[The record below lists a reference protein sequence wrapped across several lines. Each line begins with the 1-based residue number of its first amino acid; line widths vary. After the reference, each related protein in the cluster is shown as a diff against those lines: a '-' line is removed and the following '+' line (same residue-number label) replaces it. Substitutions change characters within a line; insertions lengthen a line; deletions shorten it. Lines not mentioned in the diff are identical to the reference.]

1 MRRHHFQPPPRT
13 IRTAS
18 DVAVRLNARVSPDRR
33 SGFPCCARSHA
44 LSLVLASAALG
55 GLARVG
61 AAQTAPAAGV
71 VLRLHPRVG
80 DTLHTRL
87 EQVTEI
93 TSASASGAAS
103 KPMTTRVTVLARTI
117 VQTSR
122 QATTTVLT
130 VVDSA
135 DVRSS
140 DAHGAAMA
148 AQAEKVLRG
157 QRMVIELAED
167 GSVERAR
174 DARGLAVPR
183 DVADAMA
190 AMPAV
195 LPHRPISVGERWQR
209 EMPIPSAGP
218 IGSGGN
224 AQVRAEFRLDSLS
237 GTGDVA
243 FVSMKGQIA
252 SDSGA
257 RGVELSG
264 NMAGAMQIDRVRG
277 WMTDSYFTLLIRS
290 IVTPPNGMGMQPMK
304 FVTKVTQRLRTMD
317 KR

>member
-1 MRRHHFQPPPRT
+1 M
-13 IRTAS
+13 
-18 DVAVRLNARVSPDRR
+18 NARVSDIRR
-33 SGFPCCARSHA
+33 SSLPCRVRSVVSSVA
-44 LSLVLASAALG
+44 LASAAVG
-55 GLARVG
+55 GLARGG
-61 AAQTAPAAGV
+61 AAQTASAAGV
-71 VLRLHPRVG
+71 VLRLHPHVG

-93 TSASASGAAS
+93 TSANASGAAS
-103 KPMTTRVTVLARTI
+103 KPMTTKVTVLARTI

-135 DVRSS
+135 EVHSS
-140 DAHGAAMA
+140 DAHGSAMS

-195 LPHRPISVGERWQR
+195 LPRRPIAVGERWQR

-224 AQVRAEFRLDSLS
+224 ARVRAEFRLDSLS
-237 GTGDVA
+237 ASGQLA
-243 FVSMKGQIA
+243 FVSMRGQIA

>member
-1 MRRHHFQPPPRT
+1 MNTP
-13 IRTAS
+13 
-18 DVAVRLNARVSPDRR
+18 VSPDRR
-33 SGFPCCARSHA
+33 SSLPYRARSLA
-44 LSLVLASAALG
+44 SSVALASAAIG
-55 GLARVG
+55 VVAHVG
-61 AAQTAPAAGV
+61 VAQAASAAGV
-71 VLRLHPRVG
+71 MLRLHPHVG

-93 TSASASGAAS
+93 ASANAGGAAP
-103 KPMTTRVTVLARTI
+103 KPMITKVTVLARTI

-122 QATTTVLT
+122 HATTTVLT

-140 DAHGAAMA
+140 DPHGSAMA

-195 LPHRPISVGERWQR
+195 LPHRPIGVGERWQR

-224 AQVRAEFRLDSLS
+224 AKVRAEFRLDSLS
-237 GTGDVA
+237 GNGDIA
-243 FVSMKGQIA
+243 FVSMKGQIE

-257 RGVELSG
+257 RGAELSG
-264 NMAGAMQIDRVRG
+264 SMSGAMQIDRIRG

-290 IVTPPNGMGMQPMK
+290 IVTPPSGTGMQPMK